1 LTRAAAPT
9 CPETR
14 PSSSGHALLVFD
26 ESSALQGP
34 ARPRPRW
41 RLGRGPALNQTRRG
55 VPPRHRN
62 APRLGRPLPCGSARD
77 GQGRRSRGAT
87 EPPRRGRRGGLHAL
101 AASIAGERPPTAAP
115 VSPPA
120 RRALQVRRYQRRPD
134 GLSST
139 AQGDRKSAGEPG
151 PPLGAGGRAVAPKR
165 RSSRSAATRP
175 RLAPRALRIRRR
187 AQACWARWAWWSRSG
202 RVGRGRRA
210 GCATRA
216 SVSSRCVGRSRSG

>member
-1 LTRAAAPT
+1 MDTSGERVAAAFSPMRQRYGKRSAPADA
-9 CPETR
+9 CFR
-14 PSSSGHALLVFD
+14 PYRSSR
-26 ESSALQGP
+26 E
-34 ARPRPRW
+34 
-41 RLGRGPALNQTRRG
+41 
-55 VPPRHRN
+55 PP
-62 APRLGRPLPCGSARD
+62 LGRPLPCGSAHD

-87 EPPRRGRRGGLHAL
+87 EPPRRGRRGGLHPL
-101 AASIAGERPPTAAP
+101 AATIAGERPPTAAP

-120 RRALQVRRYQRRPD
+120 RRALQVRRSRGGRMGCRPQ
-134 GLSST
+134 LK
-139 AQGDRKSAGEPG
+139 GDRKSAGEPG

-187 AQACWARWAWWSRSG
+187 AQARWARWAWWSRSG